1 MSEIVKLQARD
12 LKVLEDGTGTLA
24 IIDSKGKRSREI
36 ELTKDD
42 VRFFKEV
49 IGDKSGKDR
58 LVPLRANSV
67 NQFLHR
73 TLIKLGP
80 AFDNIV
86 SAKSGYHSLRKATI
100 RKFYREQIPVVGE
113 KKARELSM
121 IRLGHSANRSD
132 LVHTYLGI

>member
-1 MSEIVKLQARD
+1 MKI
-12 LKVLEDGTGTLA
+12 
-24 IIDSKGKRSREI
+24 
-36 ELTKDD
+36 
-42 VRFFKEV
+42 

-73 TLIKLGP
+73 SLIQLGP

-100 RKFYREQIPVVGE
+100 RKYYREQIPLVGE
-113 KKARELSM
+113 KRARELSM
-121 IRLGHSANRSD
+121 LRLGHSANRSD
-132 LVHTYLGI
+132 LAHIYLGI